1 MKKIICILSLLIA
14 CLHIKAQQEIN
25 FDTLSAG
32 FQFHHDYELPIITGG
47 YYETQ
52 ELAKRI
58 VFYTKE
64 PLIITGMGHRTKRIL
79 RIERKEY
86 QTY

>member
-47 YYETQ
+47 YYETKEFARQ
-52 ELAKRI
+52 IQFPIFRKNPFSPFVLLKMELMDAD
-58 VFYTKE
+58 
-64 PLIITGMGHRTKRIL
+64 IL
-79 RIERKEY
+79 CQI
-86 QTY
+86 